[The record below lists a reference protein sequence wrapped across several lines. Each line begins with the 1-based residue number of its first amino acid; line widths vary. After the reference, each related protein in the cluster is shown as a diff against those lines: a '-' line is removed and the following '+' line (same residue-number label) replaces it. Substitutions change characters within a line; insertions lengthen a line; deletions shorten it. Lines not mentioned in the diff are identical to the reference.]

1 MATFVLVHGAFHGG
15 WCWRDVTAQLRAAG
29 HEVFAP
35 TLTGLGERSHLASPA
50 VDLSTHVQ
58 DVANLLEW
66 EDLRDLVLV
75 GHSYGGM
82 VITGVADRLPERLA
96 GLIYLDALVPQDGQS
111 VLDLQPPERRASI
124 LEEVA
129 AKGGRFWPPR
139 TGAYYGVRDPA
150 RQAWVDGKCTPQ
162 PFQTLFERVRLE
174 GPPGG
179 KVARKLYILCTDP
192 PLAYM
197 RRFYE
202 WASDA
207 PGWEVSE
214 LATGHDAMIT
224 QPKALA
230 GLLAEWAARRGKVT
244 DGHLSERRTSTEGL

>member
-15 WCWRDVTAQLRAAG
+15 WCWRDVTAHLRAAG

-50 VDLSTHVQ
+50 VDLSTHIR
-58 DVANLLEW
+58 DVANLIEW
-66 EDLRDLVLV
+66 EDLRDIVLV

-82 VITGVADRLPERLA
+82 VITGV
-96 GLIYLDALVPQDGQS
+96 VPQDGEC
-111 VLDLQPPERRASI
+111 VLDLQPPERRESS

-129 AKGGRFWPPR
+129 ANGGWDWPPR

-150 RQAWVDGKCTPQ
+150 KQAWVDGKCTPQ
-162 PFQTLFERVRLE
+162 PFHTLFERLRLE
-174 GPPGG
+174 GPPGE
-179 KVARKLYILCTDP
+179 KVARKLYVLCTSP

-197 RRFYE
+197 RKFYE

-207 PGWEVSE
+207 PGWEVGE
-214 LATGHDAMIT
+214 LATCHDAMIT
-224 QPKALA
+224 QPKVLA
-230 GLLAEWAARRGKVT
+230 GLLAEWAGR
-244 DGHLSERRTSTEGL
+244 S

>member
-15 WCWRDVTAQLRAAG
+15 WCWRDVTAELRAAG

-50 VDLSTHVQ
+50 VDLSMHIR
-58 DVANLLEW
+58 DVANLIEW
-66 EDLRDLVLV
+66 EDLREVVLV

-82 VITGVADRLPERLA
+82 VITGVADRLADRLA
-96 GLIYLDALVPQDGQS
+96 ALVYLDALVPQDRQC

-129 AKGGRFWPPR
+129 ANGGWFWPCR
-139 TGAYYGVRDPA
+139 TAAFYGVPDPA

-162 PFQTLFERVRLE
+162 PFHTLFERLRL
-174 GPPGG
+174 GSPAGG
-179 KVARKLYILCTDP
+179 KVSRKLYILCAAP
-192 PLAYM
+192 PLPYL
-197 RRFYE
+197 RKFYDG
-202 WASDA
+202 AVVS
-207 PGWEVSE
+207 PGWEARE

-224 QPKALA
+224 QPLILA
-230 GLLAEWAARRGKVT
+230 GLLAEWAARR
-244 DGHLSERRTSTEGL
+244 

>member
-15 WCWRDVTAQLRAAG
+15 WCWRGVVAPLRAAG

-50 VDLSTHVQ
+50 VDLSTHVR
-58 DVANLLEW
+58 DVANLIEW
-66 EDLRDLVLV
+66 EDLRDVVLV

-82 VITGVADRLPERLA
+82 VITGVADRLAERQGALV
-96 GLIYLDALVPQDGQS
+96 YLDALVPEHGQS
-111 VLDLQPPERRASI
+111 GLDLQPPERRESI

-129 AKGGRFWPPR
+129 AHGGWLWPPR
-139 TGAYYGVRDPA
+139 TAAFYGVRDPA

-162 PFQTLFERVRLE
+162 PFHTLFERLRLD

-179 KVARKLYILCTDP
+179 KVARKLYIRCTDP

-197 RRFYE
+197 RTFYDM
-202 WASDA
+202 ATA
-207 PGWEVSE
+207 TAGWRAME
-214 LATGHDAMIT
+214 LATGHDAMVT
-224 QPKALA
+224 EPEALA
-230 GLLAEWAARRGKVT
+230 RILSKFAA
-244 DGHLSERRTSTEGL
+244 S